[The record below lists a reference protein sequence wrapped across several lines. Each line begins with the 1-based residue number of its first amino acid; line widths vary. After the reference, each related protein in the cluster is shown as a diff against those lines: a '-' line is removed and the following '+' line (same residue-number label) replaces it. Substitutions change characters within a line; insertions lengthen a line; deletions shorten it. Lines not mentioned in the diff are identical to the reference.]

1 MLVSFTITKILTIK
15 CHRKN
20 DEANLL
26 NYFFKYILIIPSYK
40 IMWGK
45 SENIWILVVA

>member
-1 MLVSFTITKILTIK
+1 MSFTITKIFTIE

-26 NYFFKYILIIPSYK
+26 NYLFKYILIILGYK
-40 IMWGK
+40 FMWGK
-45 SENIWILVVA
+45 VKTYEF